1 MKDPFKVET
10 FILYAEWKNK
20 TKNYFM
26 MAYQHYCKVNGIKWT
41 RPNLKNERFPVKI
54 PTEEHARAHT
64 ILCGIDL
71 LRPVAFKLER
81 L

>member
-26 MAYQHYCKVNGIKWT
+26 MAYQHYCKANGIKWT
-41 RPNLKNERFPVKI
+41 RPNLKKMNVFQ
-54 PTEEHARAHT
+54 
-64 ILCGIDL
+64 
-71 LRPVAFKLER
+71 
-81 L
+81 